1 MIKQAVL
8 ALVLLVTTA
17 ALVAAQGRLD
27 CERDYKSALERLN
40 RQRMPPERLAAL
52 SRKALRVFDACQTGD
67 LKEPKRLFES
77 LDRWK
82 D

>member
-1 MIKQAVL
+1 MIKHAL
-8 ALVLLVTTA
+8 FALVLLVTTA
-17 ALVAAQGRLD
+17 LVAAQDRLN
-27 CERDYKSALERLN
+27 CEDDYKSALERLN

-52 SRKALRVFDACQTGD
+52 SRKALRVFDACKTGD

>member
-1 MIKQAVL
+1 MIKYAL
-8 ALVLLVTTA
+8 AALVVLVTTA
-17 ALVAAQGRLD
+17 ALIAAQDRLD
-27 CERDYKSALERLN
+27 CEGNYRSALERLN
-40 RQRMPPERLAAL
+40 RQRMPPERRATL
-52 SRKALRVFDACQTGD
+52 SRKALRIFDACQTGD

>member
-1 MIKQAVL
+1 MIKPALL

-17 ALVAAQGRLD
+17 GLAAQGPLN
-27 CERDYKSALERLN
+27 CEGDYKSTLERLN

-52 SRKALRVFDACQTGD
+52 SRKAQRVFDACQTGD
-67 LKEPKRLFES
+67 LKEPKRLFER